1 MPNAWLF
8 PGPAVARSQFFV
20 RLFLI
25 SSRVRSRN
33 SEADMSET
41 KVAILTFAQTILS
54 ATIRMQHSNAL
65 MATSSLDRISGANGL
80 TYQPYNNFKVQT
92 LGGNIIQ
99 GQVNKIRVA
108 EVFFP
113 YDIPTIVQNKND
125 AIVFNV
131 VVVTGAT
138 GAIVSQTSVSIVIP
152 PGFYTAA
159 ELAAAIS
166 LALPGSMADLTVAVD
181 PISNAIYMVNSG
193 VWDPVGPNSIFIPY
207 ATPGNVATTPII
219 DSPTLLWTMGF
230 RNLFAGLGFPLPPN
244 WPYPPILPATLA
256 LVPENYPNVAP
267 NPIFPGRVYQAIV
280 GTPYV
285 GSYTQY
291 IDICSP
297 SLCQAQYVRD
307 GNTNQTVIR
316 RDLVAR
322 IYVASEVSTVTADP
336 PGVRPFIIHRQFKN
350 AKIMKW
356 TAERSID
363 SIDLVLYDQYG
374 LPIPNSP
381 AIAIADL
388 AGITSIAYNGSR
400 DYAITFLVDEHDET
414 KEHNNGYTM

>member
-1 MPNAWLF
+1 
-8 PGPAVARSQFFV
+8 
-20 RLFLI
+20 
-25 SSRVRSRN
+25 
-33 SEADMSET
+33 
-41 KVAILTFAQTILS
+41 
-54 ATIRMQHSNAL
+54 MQHSNAL

-113 YDIPTIVQNKND
+113 YDIPTVVLNKND

-138 GAIVSQTSVSIVIP
+138 GAIVSQTPVSVVIA
-152 PGFYTAA
+152 PGFYNAT
-159 ELAAAIS
+159 ELVGEIS
-166 LALPGSMADLTVAVD
+166 LALPLSMADLTIDVD
-181 PISNAIYMVNSG
+181 PKSGAIYMINSG
-193 VWDPVGPNSIFIPY
+193 VWDPVGPNNIFIPY
-207 ATPGNVATTPII
+207 ATPGALSPTAII
-219 DSPTLLWTMGF
+219 DSPALLWTMGF
-230 RNLFAGLGFPLPPN
+230 RNLFAGLGFPNPPN

-267 NPIFPGRVYQAIV
+267 NPVFPGRVYQAIV

-316 RDLVAR
+316 RDLIAR
-322 IYVASEVSTVTADP
+322 VYIASETSTTTADP
-336 PGVRPFIIHRQFKN
+336 PGTRPFIIHRQFKN

-363 SIDLVLYDQYG
+363 SIDLALFDQYG
-374 LPIPNSP
+374 LPIPSTPTNFIMDISGASP
-381 AIAIADL
+381 
-388 AGITSIAYNGSR
+388 IAYNGCR
-400 DYAITFLVDEHDET
+400 DFAITFLVDEHDET